1 MKKLLYTLLL
11 TLCLSVHSQDIDAAG
26 TAGLKY
32 QTYAAGG
39 ATPSYTQDINGN
51 ITDRTLLSSGTV
63 STVNYDWS
71 GGAVLNSGRA
81 EGVIV
86 RFYGFINIPTAG
98 TYYFG
103 GQADDGI
110 RIKVNNTQIVNSW
123 IESGGDFR
131 SGSVTLPAGVV
142 PIELI
147 YYENGGGAMVNL
159 QWFQNNSWQIIPST
173 ALATDSTF
181 FAPAPPTPVYGPSG
195 ITQQQQIRRTS
206 NLSQN
211 PNGHNIV
218 AEITGDDNIVTIQQA
233 GGAGHYVS
241 IDISGNVNTVNVL
254 QTSTNAT
261 SRHYTEAVVTGGNN
275 SLILQQRDTS
285 KTQFV
290 SVDGNN
296 NAVTTNQKGTGN
308 HYLDLKV
315 TGNNHT
321 AGIIQDGTGSHKATV
336 DLSGTQP
343 WNFNLNQAGSTN
355 KTYTLP
361 HNMSDGS
368 VTSGACYTVGGCSLT
383 INQQ

>member
-181 FAPAPPTPVYGPSG
+181 FTPPAPTPVYGPSG

-261 SRHYTEAVVTGGNN
+261 SRHYTEAVVTGGTN

-336 DLSGTQP
+336 ELSGTQP